1 MKKSSCLLFFCKKVM
16 VEWES
21 KNDIRIYTGGTFLAI
36 RKEVV
41 YMDQE
46 LKRQELIVENG
57 QIIINGN
64 KEKYNILLLDIIGE
78 IEGHVSLPS
87 DTKTTK
93 YEHVL
98 PELAVVQDDESIKG
112 VLVLLNT
119 VGGDVEAGL
128 AIAEMLASI
137 SKPVVTLVLGG
148 SHSIGVPLAVSG
160 DVSFIVPTATMVVHP
175 LRVSDTVLGVRQ
187 NYEYIE
193 RMQDRIIRFTSCHS
207 NIGED
212 SLRSIMF
219 NTQELSKDIGS
230 VLVGKEAV
238 ECGII
243 DRIGGISAALN
254 KLYDL
259 IN

>member
-1 MKKSSCLLFFCKKVM
+1 
-16 VEWES
+16 
-21 KNDIRIYTGGTFLAI
+21 
-36 RKEVV
+36 
-41 YMDQE
+41 MDQE
-46 LKRQELIVENG
+46 LKRQDLIVENG

-93 YEHVL
+93 YEHIL

-148 SHSIGVPLAVSG
+148 VIRSVCR
-160 DVSFIVPTATMVVHP
+160 
-175 LRVSDTVLGVRQ
+175 LRYQVMYHLSYRQ
-187 NYEYIE
+187 QRWLCILSEYPIP
-193 RMQDRIIRFTSCHS
+193 CW
-207 NIGED
+207 
-212 SLRSIMF
+212 
-219 NTQELSKDIGS
+219 
-230 VLVGKEAV
+230 V
-238 ECGII
+238 
-243 DRIGGISAALN
+243 
-254 KLYDL
+254 
-259 IN
+259 

>member
-1 MKKSSCLLFFCKKVM
+1 MSVCRP
-16 VEWES
+16 
-21 KNDIRIYTGGTFLAI
+21 I
-36 RKEVV
+36 
-41 YMDQE
+41 
-46 LKRQELIVENG
+46 
-57 QIIINGN
+57 
-64 KEKYNILLLDIIGE
+64 
-78 IEGHVSLPS
+78 
-87 DTKTTK
+87 
-93 YEHVL
+93 L

-160 DVSFIVPTATMVVHP
+160 NVSFIVPTATMVVHP

-193 RMQDRIIRFTSCHS
+193 RMQDRIIQFTSCHS
-207 NIGED
+207 KIGED

>member
-1 MKKSSCLLFFCKKVM
+1 
-16 VEWES
+16 
-21 KNDIRIYTGGTFLAI
+21 
-36 RKEVV
+36 
-41 YMDQE
+41 MDQE

-137 SKPVVTLVLGG
+137 S
-148 SHSIGVPLAVSG
+148 HSIGVPLAVSG

-193 RMQDRIIRFTSCHS
+193 RMQDRIIQFTSCHS
-207 NIGED
+207 KIDED

-238 ECGII
+238 KCGII
-243 DRIGGISAALN
+243 DRIGGVSDALN
-254 KLYDL
+254 ILYDL

>member
-21 KNDIRIYTGGTFLAI
+21 KNNICIYTGGTFLTI

-78 IEGHVSLPS
+78 IEGHISLPS

-98 PELAVVQDDESIKG
+98 PELAVAQDDESIKG

-238 ECGII
+238 KCGII
-243 DRIGGISAALN
+243 DRIGGISDALN